1 MGGIF
6 HFFIIAEPVCIVGGS
21 HNAAN
26 PASTHLPSRPQYVF
40 HPYILFI
47 ADFFLSGDL
56 VEAQEVEEEQ
66 RHHIVIP

>member
-6 HFFIIAEPVCIVGGS
+6 HFFSIAEPVCIVGGS

-40 HPYILFI
+40 HPYNFFI

>member
-40 HPYILFI
+40 HPEIFI
-47 ADFFLSGDL
+47 AHFFLSGDL
-56 VEAQEVEEEQ
+56 VEAQGVEEEQ